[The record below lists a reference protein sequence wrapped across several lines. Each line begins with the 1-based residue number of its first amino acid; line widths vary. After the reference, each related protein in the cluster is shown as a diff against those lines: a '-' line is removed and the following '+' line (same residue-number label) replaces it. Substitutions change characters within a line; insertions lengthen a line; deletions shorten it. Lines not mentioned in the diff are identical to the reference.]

1 MLDTEFV
8 KTVKA
13 VVIKVRDEKFIIDVK
28 QVKEIYVPGEQIV
41 PVPLAAKSIVGI
53 IDIRGKIYSII
64 SLKHNIYHDASEY
77 DLDYNT
83 RLLLLEYYDFN
94 IALLVDSVMG
104 VIDLPISILE
114 SEPTII
120 KTNIDFGLIKS
131 IGTFDKESYVMLDLE
146 ALIQPYI
153 TDLKEGVGDNSDH
166 IPKVIS
172 RPKQIPKVGAKTQKT
187 STYSISQDKTSPS
200 TRAMTVSEQKLV
212 LTKEQEDMLQELG
225 NIGAGNAVTALSKL
239 INKKIDINLTDVGI
253 VSFDEISKQFGKS
266 NKKVCGIF
274 CHINNPSESTILQVF
289 EMNPLMRLI
298 ANLAGKKTNINP
310 SKVKTKKD
318 LDDFAIST
326 ISEMG
331 NIMAGHYISAI
342 SDLTQIRMMMEVPE
356 FTMSTTK
363 LLGDF
368 LSKEFESISKYII
381 IIKTSIDIA
390 DLKLSGM
397 SLFIPDLKMLETFFD
412 KLGFNQKTIEHKPKV
427 SKPSKKLEALDVKL
441 TDMQRDALREVGNI
455 GAGNAANALA
465 QMINKRVDIN
475 IPSVEMVELEDYAK
489 SINDKNEKLLVAW
502 SNVVGKTRATV
513 LSIFNITDIVNLTS
527 IIVDDKDKK
536 AIDLRKKIEKAS
548 DIPELYKSAIF
559 ELGHILGSHYI
570 SAIGDLIGFRLMTE
584 PPDIS
589 VDTGKQLFSIL
600 EEEIGLLKKLSL
612 IITTNVIITDYK
624 ITGSFLYIPNL
635 ETLQELLDALL
646 RFYE

>member
-13 VVIKVRDEKFIIDVK
+13 VVIKVRDERFIINVK

-77 DLDYNT
+77 DLNDNT

-94 IALLVDSVMG
+94 IALLVDSVLG
-104 VIDLPISILE
+104 VIDLPISVLE
-114 SEPTII
+114 SEPAII

-131 IGTFDKESYVMLDLE
+131 IGTYEKESYVMLDLDS
-146 ALIQPYI
+146 LIQPYI
-153 TDLKEGVGDNSDH
+153 TDLKDREKGTSDY

-172 RPKQIPKVGAKTQKT
+172 RPTQIPKVGVKSQEA
-187 STYSISQDKTSPS
+187 STYTISQEN
-200 TRAMTVSEQKLV
+200 TRLNAINQQKLV
-212 LTKEQEDMLQELG
+212 LTAEQEDMLQEIG

-239 INKKIDINLTDVGI
+239 IKKKIDINLTDVGI
-253 VSFDEISKQFGKS
+253 VSFDEISKQFGNS

-289 EMNPLMRLI
+289 EMNPLMKLI
-298 ANLAGKKTNINP
+298 ANLAGKKSNINP

-318 LDDFAIST
+318 LDDFAVST

-342 SDLTQIRMMMEVPE
+342 SDLTQTRMMMDVPE

-368 LSKEFESISKYII
+368 LFKEFESISKYII
-381 IIKTSIDIA
+381 IIKTSINIA

-412 KLGFNQKTIEHKPKV
+412 KLGFNQKTIEHKPEV
-427 SKPSKKLEALDVKL
+427 SKPYKKVEELDVKL
-441 TDMQRDALREVGNI
+441 TELQRDALREVGNI

-475 IPSVEMVELEDYAK
+475 IPSVEMVELEDYAR

-513 LSIFNITDIVNLTS
+513 LSIFNVTDIINLTS
-527 IIVDDKDKK
+527 IIVDDEDKK
-536 AIDLRKKIEKAS
+536 SIDLRKKIEKAS

-584 PPDIS
+584 PPDVS
-589 VDTGKQLFSIL
+589 VDTGKQLFTIL

-635 ETLQELLDALL
+635 ETLQVLLDALL